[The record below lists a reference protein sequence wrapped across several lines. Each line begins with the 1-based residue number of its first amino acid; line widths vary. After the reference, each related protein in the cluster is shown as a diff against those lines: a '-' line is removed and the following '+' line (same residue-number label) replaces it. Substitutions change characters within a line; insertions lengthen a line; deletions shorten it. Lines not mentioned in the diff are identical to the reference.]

1 MRNQWRRITGR
12 RMARPVTGRAAG
24 PGPRARVLLGW
35 AAAAALVALIAFVV
49 GRPSKD
55 AGTTEP
61 SPSGA
66 ATLPIAFGTALDA
79 GTGEATHTTDRFAAG
94 DLFAYS
100 VRLADPVGRDAVKV
114 EVLRVDGDT
123 LTVVQAPA
131 AQAVS
136 AKSRVIAFSVP
147 ADALVSAFGEGDF
160 VMRIYRASGQTLV
173 AEGRFKLIAAG

>member
-1 MRNQWRRITGR
+1 MRNRWRRITGR
-12 RMARPVTGRAAG
+12 RMARPLSGGPAG
-24 PGPRARVLLGW
+24 PGPRVRVLLGW

-49 GRPSKD
+49 GRPSRD
-55 AGTTEP
+55 AGTPEL
-61 SPSGA
+61 SPSAA
-66 ATLPIAFGTALDA
+66 ATLPIVFGTALDA
-79 GTGEATHTTDRFAAG
+79 GSGEATEVTERFAAG

-136 AKSRVIAFSVP
+136 ADSRVIAFSVP
-147 ADALVSAFGEGDF
+147 ADALLSAFGEGEF
-160 VMRIYRASGQTLV
+160 LMRIYRDAGQTPV
-173 AEGRFKLIAAG
+173 AEGHFRLIAAG